1 MMTMNLD
8 ALERAAVAG
17 TMKWRDAHALVS
29 LARQLMRLR
38 AVARDFYNTTVANP
52 ELRLSASNKK
62 IRDEAIR
69 AGERLRESLEATA
82 PGAPTP
88 LCATCNDHGM
98 IGGPSYYSPDEGG
111 VPCPECAAPAPASVA
126 FQARVKPW
134 MLECFGA
141 EIAADA
147 EERNHRFL
155 EEALELVQACGCTS
169 SEAHQLVDY
178 VFDRPAG
185 EKRQEIGGVM
195 VTLAALCLA
204 QSLDMHE
211 AGEIE
216 LTRIWTKVDQIR
228 AKQAAKP
235 KHSPL
240 PVHTRGD
247 THAENTA
254 PISAHS
260 AAITPGTLPYPTE
273 PTDALLE
280 VLGLMLYTT
289 TPIAYALRAAGT
301 DIPKRCEEEQAHV
314 LHWLIQ
320 LALQHGTDWRE
331 RARKSIEELQ
341 AATQAASEVRA

>member
-1 MMTMNLD
+1 MTMNLD

-29 LARQLMRLR
+29 MARQLLRLR

-62 IRDEAIR
+62 VRDEAIQ

-82 PGAPTP
+82 PGA
-88 LCATCNDHGM
+88 
-98 IGGPSYYSPDEGG
+98 
-111 VPCPECAAPAPASVA
+111 AP
-126 FQARVKPW
+126 R
-134 MLECFGA
+134 
-141 EIAADA
+141 
-147 EERNHRFL
+147 
-155 EEALELVQACGCTS
+155 
-169 SEAHQLVDY
+169 SE
-178 VFDRPAG
+178 
-185 EKRQEIGGVM
+185 
-195 VTLAALCLA
+195 
-204 QSLDMHE
+204 
-211 AGEIE
+211 
-216 LTRIWTKVDQIR
+216 
-228 AKQAAKP
+228 
-235 KHSPL
+235 
-240 PVHTRGD
+240 
-247 THAENTA
+247 HAENTS

-260 AAITPGTLPYPTE
+260 SAITPAMLPYPTE

-289 TPIAYALRAAGT
+289 TPIAHALRAAGT

>member
-1 MMTMNLD
+1 MSNEKNNEAASVAHRLTDEQIMLAGMNHFRRAQTPEA
-8 ALERAAVAG
+8 ALSYIASVRECLTLAAA
-17 TMKWRDAHALVS
+17 
-29 LARQLMRLR
+29 
-38 AVARDFYNTTVANP
+38 
-52 ELRLSASNKK
+52 
-62 IRDEAIR
+62 
-69 AGERLRESLEATA
+69 
-82 PGAPTP
+82 
-88 LCATCNDHGM
+88 
-98 IGGPSYYSPDEGG
+98 
-111 VPCPECAAPAPASVA
+111 AAPAP
-126 FQARVKPW
+126 FQPRVQPW

-141 EIAADA
+141 EIAADV

-155 EEALELVQACGCTS
+155 EEALELVQACDCTR

-185 EKRQEIGGVM
+185 EKRQEVGGVM

-240 PVHTRGD
+240 PMHTGRDPAAG
-247 THAENTA
+247 NTT
-254 PISAHS
+254 PISANS
-260 AAITPGTLPYPTE
+260 AEITPGTLPYPTE
-273 PTDALLE
+273 PTDALLD

-289 TPIAYALRAAGT
+289 TPIAHALRAAGT

-320 LALQHGTDWRE
+320 LTLQHGAEW
-331 RARKSIEELQ
+331 RARAAKSIEELQ
-341 AATQAASEVRA
+341 AATRKPDWRGESDALEQGDEL